1 MVREALS
8 AAAAKVVAAAIA
20 EALLAGGPMP
30 PADET
35 ASLQNDV
42 QKRLVEYRRCE
53 TAFTSRLVPPPGATD
68 LERASYQKRVA
79 VERVVFCLFPG
90 RDAARVA
97 SGYAL
102 DLDFDKPG
110 DFVDELL
117 RDLPVKWLAPYLHL
131 VGGHAK
137 ACEGKTD
144 VARRQLTLAR
154 DGGHPIVRE
163 AATFLLAEPRALL
176 PSALCPDPAPLERC
190 PTVVLPCSPSP

>member
-1 MVREALS
+1 VVREALS

-20 EALLAGGPMP
+20 EALLVGGPMP

-35 ASLQNDV
+35 ASLQRDV

-53 TAFTSRLVPPPGATD
+53 TAFTSRLVPPRGPTD
-68 LERASYQKRVA
+68 EESASYQKRVA

-97 SGYAL
+97 SSYAL

-117 RDLPVKWLAPYLHL
+117 RDLPVKWLAPYLSL

-137 ACEGKTD
+137 ACQGNVD
-144 VARRQLTLAR
+144 AARRQLTVAR
-154 DGGHPIVRE
+154 QGGNAIVRV
-163 AATFLLAEPRALL
+163 AAENLIAEPRCLQ
-176 PSALCPDPAPLERC
+176 PR
-190 PTVVLPCSPSP
+190 

>member
-1 MVREALS
+1 VVREALS

-30 PADET
+30 PADAT
-35 ASLQNDV
+35 ASLPGDV

-53 TAFTSRLVPPPGATD
+53 TSFTSKLVPPTGATD
-68 LERASYQKRVA
+68 EERASYRKRIG
-79 VERVVFCLFPG
+79 VERVVACLFPG

-117 RDLPVKWLAPYLHL
+117 RDLPVKWLAPYLYL

-137 ACEGKTD
+137 ACEGKVE

-154 DGGHPIVRE
+154 HGGNAIVRE
-163 AATFLLAEPRALL
+163 VATFLLEEPRALCV
-176 PSALCPDPAPLERC
+176 P
-190 PTVVLPCSPSP
+190 